1 MFDFSKALEECNILY
16 CEDIESIRLTFNMI
30 LEGKTDNI
38 TNAEDGKIGLEKYLE
53 KTPDIIIT
61 DIEMPN
67 MSGLEMISEIR
78 EENSDIPIIITT
90 SKGDQE
96 NLLKSIDM
104 GVDKFLIK
112 PVNSDMLLE
121 TLQKVLLSLEDKKMA
136 NEYRKKIE
144 LENLRKNTKEVISQ
158 LSDIFIEPIM
168 IIQNE
173 KIKFINKKFEE
184 FVGVPNIGL
193 IMDDIDHFNSLLE
206 KKSDY
211 CTSLSDLDEKV
222 CSENKIFTNIDNKK
236 NIFQVVVKKTYFEG
250 EKEESTVYVFQD
262 ITVLEYQKVK
272 IQNYSFR
279 LEDYLIQTKYK
290 TKKVEIAEIE
300 HKELIEEAVENIN
313 IDDEESKEER
323 VQEINESGEEEK
335 RSLDELEEGLLRKSH
350 VNKINAIDFIETI
363 DSSTYEDLDELK
375 DIEVEI
381 DESLYDFLENPSKEL
396 LQPIVG
402 RLDKYAFTIKSIQE
416 FDELAQAL
424 FSTRDVLSAVVD
436 IDSKKAETI
445 KMFLGNIF
453 DDLKSWRN
461 TIFVENDTN
470 DIHYLDSSLF
480 SSCLQMELSLTGV
493 KADDDE
499 DDFELF

>member
-1 MFDFSKALEECNILY
+1 
-16 CEDIESIRLTFNMI
+16 
-30 LEGKTDNI
+30 
-38 TNAEDGKIGLEKYLE
+38 
-53 KTPDIIIT
+53 
-61 DIEMPN
+61 
-67 MSGLEMISEIR
+67 
-78 EENSDIPIIITT
+78 
-90 SKGDQE
+90 
-96 NLLKSIDM
+96 
-104 GVDKFLIK
+104 
-112 PVNSDMLLE
+112 
-121 TLQKVLLSLEDKKMA
+121 
-136 NEYRKKIE
+136 
-144 LENLRKNTKEVISQ
+144 
-158 LSDIFIEPIM
+158 
-168 IIQNE
+168 
-173 KIKFINKKFEE
+173 
-184 FVGVPNIGL
+184 
-193 IMDDIDHFNSLLE
+193 
-206 KKSDY
+206 
-211 CTSLSDLDEKV
+211 
-222 CSENKIFTNIDNKK
+222 
-236 NIFQVVVKKTYFEG
+236 
-250 EKEESTVYVFQD
+250 
-262 ITVLEYQKVK
+262 
-272 IQNYSFR
+272 
-279 LEDYLIQTKYK
+279 KYK
-290 TKKVEIAEIE
+290 TKPLQDIDAVEVDQ
-300 HKELIEEAVENIN
+300 KIEEQPQEIKITQDQDTV
-313 IDDEESKEER
+313 K
-323 VQEINESGEEEK
+323 EINESGEEEK